1 MVPEFDEAVFT
12 IDKGSIT
19 GPVKTQFGYHLIKL
33 EDRQEGGQSEY
44 AEVRNEIEKAL
55 TYQKQSEAYTNKD
68 NDLKSKYNNIVK
80 FNS

>member
-12 IDKGSIT
+12 MDKGSIT

-44 AEVRNEIEKAL
+44 AEVRNEIEK
-55 TYQKQSEAYTNKD
+55 S
-68 NDLKSKYNNIVK
+68 
-80 FNS
+80 F